1 MAQNVKHLVT
11 VKGNVDILNNVAYG
25 AKDLI
30 FDWTRIEVPRGV
42 FSVNS
47 IFITTQGTEGAAGTN
62 DEQVL
67 DLIFAREIDGVAPS
81 SLGSSN
87 SAPTAARANI
97 ARRNIIGYSQV
108 TPSSMNDD
116 GNSLASFNI
125 ASSSSFATKHNPDI
139 VLVGD
144 PHTKATAGN
153 QYIYVACTTAGGQD
167 FGTGVLAAG
176 AHAVSDGLTITVDG
190 VDANATLAIG
200 DEIVAV
206 AANGSHDQIVGTITS
221 LTATA
226 ITVDALGGAIADDDE
241 ICFRHPIVLQLGL
254 QY

>member
-47 IFITTQGTEGAAGTN
+47 IFMTIQGTNGAAGTN

-67 DLIFAREIDGVAPS
+67 DLIFAREVDGVAPTG
-81 SLGSSN
+81 LGPSN
-87 SAPTAARANI
+87 GVPGAARTNLS
-97 ARRNIIGYSQV
+97 RRNIIGYSQLL
-108 TPSSMNDD
+108 PGSMNDD

-125 ASSSSFATKHNPDI
+125 ASSSNFATKHNPDI

-176 AHAVSDGLTITVDG
+176 AHDTGSTITVDT
-190 VDANATLAIG
+190 VDATTRFAIG

-206 AANGSHDQIVGTITS
+206 AGDGSDAQVVGTIRA

-226 ITVDALGGAIADDDE
+226 ITVDALGGDIADDDE